1 MKIQVTAA
9 CRIGCVRHNNE
20 DMVLVGPH
28 FVRDDEVRL
37 DEVRLDDKDRY
48 LIAVADGMGGHRC
61 GEVASSAVLESLHY
75 FFNDM
80 PSGMTTAEFN
90 EKIVEWLA
98 AINFKINSRGKS
110 IEKYKDMGTTLVAFV
125 YYNDHYFWMN
135 CGDSRLY
142 RLRDNRLVQ
151 LTHDHSLRALTGD
164 DSHPNVIT
172 NCVGGGCKHSFID
185 IMEIPEGVLDGD
197 RYLLCSDGLNDM
209 LTDEKIEKLLLG
221 GSTANGLCNAAILAG
236 GIDNVSTCI
245 IDMMK

>member
-1 MKIQVTAA
+1 
-9 CRIGCVRHNNE
+9 
-20 DMVLVGPH
+20 
-28 FVRDDEVRL
+28 
-37 DEVRLDDKDRY
+37 
-48 LIAVADGMGGHRC
+48 
-61 GEVASSAVLESLHY
+61 
-75 FFNDM
+75 
-80 PSGMTTAEFN
+80 MTTAEFN

-185 IMEIPEGVLDGD
+185 IMEIPEGVLEGD